1 MATAHFMLVFGCRRR
16 VGLCTYTYTRA
27 RVRASG
33 SARAFHRCLEN
44 KTRSVMFR
52 KLNKGRDEKTVNG
65 FSRSS
70 VGFLLSYLTKRQT
83 VAGSVFVY
91 TYTHTRA
98 RWLRSFL
105 AFVSFIGKKSFF
117 FFSFFYIFS
126 FFLFFILKRVIFF
139 SFSLFLK
146 KSKYK

>member
-1 MATAHFMLVFGCRRR
+1 M
-16 VGLCTYTYTRA
+16 GLCTYTHA

-33 SARAFHRCLEN
+33 FLFRKQNNVGSD
-44 KTRSVMFR
+44 TRKQNTGFPSLFR

-65 FSRSS
+65 VFLGRCLKSGKRSRAPS
-70 VGFLLSYLTKRQT
+70 LCIR
-83 VAGSVFVY
+83 
-91 TYTHTRA
+91 THTRA

-105 AFVSFIGKKSFF
+105 AFVSFIGKNSFF

-146 KSKYK
+146 KASTSNMLIVIT

>member
-1 MATAHFMLVFGCRRR
+1 
-16 VGLCTYTYTRA
+16 
-27 RVRASG
+27 
-33 SARAFHRCLEN
+33 
-44 KTRSVMFR
+44 MFR
-52 KLNKGRDEKTVNG
+52 KLNKG
-65 FSRSS
+65 FS
-70 VGFLLSYLTKRQT
+70 VGRFVFWLKNGQRLFSVVGRALSLLAEKRQT
-83 VAGSVFVY
+83 VAGCPVY
-91 TYTHTRA
+91 VYVHTRA

-146 KSKYK
+146 KASTSNILIVITQSKCF